1 MRPVD
6 KRRRRRAAA
15 KAAKAEEQR
24 RLQVAAEAEAADSAT
39 SLQAPQGDGI
49 QSLFV
54 AFMSPCVTPR
64 ITS

>member
-1 MRPVD
+1 M
-6 KRRRRRAAA
+6 
-15 KAAKAEEQR
+15 
-24 RLQVAAEAEAADSAT
+24 QVAAEAEAADSAT